1 MCRTFDFVM
10 WIAPTEEIHVLAIE
24 LEYIFAENDRE
35 LRLEPTSYDPFWRT
49 TWSFIEYINDYK
61 HICARH
67 AAKVIWIGD
76 YNVTCTKLKQFWA
89 EYGLDTFRARSVE
102 ISLRAIYLQ
111 PKCIEYCQDQNFDN
125 WWISY
130 NYEQLAHYLCWIWA
144 TNMISS
150 TSKSSCFGAWHS
162 ACLWQCMLSPHTAS
176 DEIRV

>member
-67 AAKVIWIGD
+67 AAKVIW
-76 YNVTCTKLKQFWA
+76 
-89 EYGLDTFRARSVE
+89 
-102 ISLRAIYLQ
+102 
-111 PKCIEYCQDQNFDN
+111 
-125 WWISY
+125 
-130 NYEQLAHYLCWIWA
+130 
-144 TNMISS
+144 
-150 TSKSSCFGAWHS
+150 
-162 ACLWQCMLSPHTAS
+162 
-176 DEIRV
+176 